1 MFVKM
6 RCKDNANREQNKMNP
21 FLFYAKMQFISALE
35 QRYKAEK
42 RMKSELKGSIDYF
55 KQKRGL
61 TQIYADKTYYLRK
74 FALIRVI

>member
-1 MFVKM
+1 
-6 RCKDNANREQNKMNP
+6 MNP

-42 RMKSELKGSIDYF
+42 RMKSELKDSIDYF

-61 TQIYADKTYYLRK
+61 TQIYADSMFNLRK

>member
-1 MFVKM
+1 
-6 RCKDNANREQNKMNP
+6 MNP

-61 TQIYADKTYYLRK
+61 TQIYAGGILYIETLRI
-74 FALIRVI
+74 FALICFYVIGI

>member
-1 MFVKM
+1 
-6 RCKDNANREQNKMNP
+6 MNP

-35 QRYKAEK
+35 QRYKTEK

-61 TQIYADKTYYLRK
+61 TQITQIKHTICVNLR
-74 FALIRVI
+74 

>member
-42 RMKSELKGSIDYF
+42 RMKSELKGLSRFLVGIIFYT
-55 KQKRGL
+55 RA
-61 TQIYADKTYYLRK
+61 I
-74 FALIRVI
+74 